1 MGHWLPSQDLMMRA
15 TWVEAGGEVKDDG
28 SRVVAGYCPRVIN
41 RSFFPGLGQG
51 TLEHPE
57 SKLLA
62 SAYSTASLSHW

>member
-1 MGHWLPSQDLMMRA
+1 MMRA
-15 TWVEAGGEVKDDG
+15 VGVKVDGGVKDDG

-41 RSFFPGLGQG
+41 RSFFPSLGQG